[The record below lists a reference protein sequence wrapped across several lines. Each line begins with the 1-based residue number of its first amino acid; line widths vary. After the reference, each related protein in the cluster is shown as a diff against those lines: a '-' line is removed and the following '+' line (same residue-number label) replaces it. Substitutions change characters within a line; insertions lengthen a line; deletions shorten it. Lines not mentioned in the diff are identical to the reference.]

1 MLIVSQNIS
10 NYDISFSSNVVY
22 RINLA
27 WINNIQEL
35 EELIKKHHKQNIFID
50 LPINRIKPPN
60 NKYSLDDVIHILSS
74 FNYGFVS
81 FLIALRWIEY
91 TIFFML
97 LYYSSLSHNNIK
109 YFAISNV
116 NSAKD
121 LEQYAQ
127 LVPKKIIIVPKIESP
142 DGISN
147 VSEIVKAIPSQ
158 EKILMLDHDD
168 LFSALT
174 KLNESPDKFKDYI
187 NELVEFCK
195 ENNTILLRT
204 IGVIFSDEEK
214 RITGYVN

>member
-10 NYDISFSSNVVY
+10 QYSISFPNDVIY

-27 WINNIQEL
+27 WINNLQEL
-35 EELIKKHHKQNIFID
+35 ERLLKKHDKQKIFLD

-60 NKYSLDDVIHILSS
+60 NKYSLDDIVSILNS
-74 FNYGFVS
+74 Y
-81 FLIALRWIEY
+81 E
-91 TIFFML
+91 
-97 LYYSSLSHNNIK
+97 NIK

-116 NSAKD
+116 NNAND
-121 LEQYAQ
+121 LESYND
-127 LVPKKIIIVPKIESP
+127 LIPKNVTIVPKIESP

-147 VSEIVKAIPSQ
+147 VSEIVQAIPGQ

-174 KLNESPDKFKDYI
+174 KLAEPPSNFKNYV

-195 ENNTILLRT
+195 ENNITLLRT

-214 RITGYVN
+214 RITEYIN

>member
-10 NYDISFSSNVVY
+10 QYSISFPNDVIY

-27 WINNIQEL
+27 WINNLQEL
-35 EELIKKHHKQNIFID
+35 ERLLKKHDKQKIFLD

-60 NKYSLDDVIHILSS
+60 NKYSLDGIVSILNS
-74 FNYGFVS
+74 Y
-81 FLIALRWIEY
+81 E
-91 TIFFML
+91 
-97 LYYSSLSHNNIK
+97 NIK

-116 NSAKD
+116 NNAND
-121 LEQYAQ
+121 LESYND
-127 LVPKKIIIVPKIESP
+127 LIPKNVTIVPKIESP

-147 VSEIVKAIPSQ
+147 VSEIVQAIPGQ

-174 KLNESPDKFKDYI
+174 KLAEPPSNFKNYI

-195 ENNTILLRT
+195 ENNITLLRT

-214 RITGYVN
+214 RITEYIN

>member
-10 NYDISFSSNVVY
+10 NHNITFSNDVIY

-27 WINNIQEL
+27 WINNLQEL
-35 EELIKKHHKQNIFID
+35 ENLLKKHDKQKIFLD
-50 LPINRIKPPN
+50 LPTNRIKPPN
-60 NKYSLDDVIHILSS
+60 NKYSLDDIIPILNS
-74 FNYGFVS
+74 Y
-81 FLIALRWIEY
+81 E
-91 TIFFML
+91 
-97 LYYSSLSHNNIK
+97 NIK

-116 NSAKD
+116 NNAND
-121 LEQYAQ
+121 LEPYND
-127 LVPKKIIIVPKIESP
+127 LIPKNITIVPKIESP

-147 VSEIVKAIPSQ
+147 VSEIVQAIPGQ

-214 RITGYVN
+214 RITEYMN

>member
-10 NYDISFSSNVVY
+10 QYSISFPNDVIY

-27 WINNIQEL
+27 WINNLQEL
-35 EELIKKHHKQNIFID
+35 ERLLKKHDKQKIFLD

-60 NKYSLDDVIHILSS
+60 NKYSLDDIVSILNS
-74 FNYGFVS
+74 Y
-81 FLIALRWIEY
+81 E
-91 TIFFML
+91 
-97 LYYSSLSHNNIK
+97 NIK

-116 NSAKD
+116 NNAND
-121 LEQYAQ
+121 LESYND
-127 LVPKKIIIVPKIESP
+127 LIPKNVTIVPKIESP

-147 VSEIVKAIPSQ
+147 VSEIVQAIPGQ
-158 EKILMLDHDD
+158 EKILMLDHED

-214 RITGYVN
+214 RITEYVN